1 MKANSLDVLGGVA
14 DRLGQIKA
22 QLADLKKEEGKL
34 KQELIDSGLA
44 AVEGSFYRA
53 AITESEGKVLVDWRT
68 IAEKFNPSRQLIK
81 RNSSKGEAYFT
92 LRVSARKSS

>member
-44 AVEGSFYRA
+44 VVEGSFYRVA
-53 AITESEGKVLVDWRT
+53 VSESEGKTLVDWRA
-68 IAEKFNPSRQLIK
+68 IAEKFSPSRQLIK
-81 RNSSKGEAYFT
+81 GNTSVGEAYFT
-92 LRVSARKSS
+92 VRVSARKS

>member
-44 AVEGSFYRA
+44 AIEGSFYQV
-53 AITESEGKVLVDWRT
+53 AISDSEGKTLVDWRK
-68 IAEKFNPSRQLIK
+68 IAEKFSPSRQLIK
-81 RNSSKGEAYFT
+81 ANTSKGEAYFT
-92 LRVSARKSS
+92 VRVSARKSS

>member
-44 AVEGSFYRA
+44 VVEGSFYRVA
-53 AITESEGKVLVDWRT
+53 VTESDGKVLVDWKS
-68 IAEKFNPSRQLIK
+68 IAEKFNPSRQLVKANTSI
-81 RNSSKGEAYFT
+81 GEAYFT
-92 LRVSARKSS
+92 VRVSARKSS

>member
-44 AVEGSFYRA
+44 AIEGSFYQV
-53 AITESEGKVLVDWRT
+53 AISDSEGKTLVDWKK
-68 IAEKFNPSRQLIK
+68 IAEKFSPSRQLIK
-81 RNSSKGEAYFT
+81 ANTSKGEAYFT
-92 LRVSARKSS
+92 VRVSARKSS